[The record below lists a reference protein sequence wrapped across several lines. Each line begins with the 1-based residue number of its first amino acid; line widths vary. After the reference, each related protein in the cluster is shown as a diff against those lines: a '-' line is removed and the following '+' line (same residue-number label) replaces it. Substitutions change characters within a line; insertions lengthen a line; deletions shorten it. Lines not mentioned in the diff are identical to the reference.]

1 MNHFYLL
8 PMEIRLMIYHEC
20 LVVGEIYPYSLSDA
34 HQPDTGTARDKT
46 RCDLPTVS
54 LVQVSK
60 TIRGE
65 AEPML
70 YQRNVLRLGRAAVSV
85 RFFERCLNTP
95 YRRSWLKSVR
105 MSLTFED
112 LGQTDREAVLVTQ
125 LGLAR
130 IRLLFPEDRGT
141 PGTPFERQLH
151 DAYKAFLSETV
162 WPRKTLP
169 ILGDCKLEKLSVD
182 LRKSR
187 CQARC
192 CDMRAQ
198 ALVAF
203 RKGFSMGMPKKLE
216 IIGFGE
222 EKSDAAKKL
231 IRKWTSW
238 RVAKCDLLNALDI
251 FPNAGENW
259 A

>member
-1 MNHFYLL
+1 
-8 PMEIRLMIYHEC
+8 MIYHEC

-34 HQPDTGTARDKT
+34 HQPDTETARDKT
-46 RCDLPTVS
+46 GCNLPTVS
-54 LVQVSK
+54 LVQVSRM
-60 TIRGE
+60 IRHE

-70 YQRNVLRLGRAAVSV
+70 YQRNVVRLGNAAVSGQ
-85 RFFERCLNTP
+85 FFERCLNTP
-95 YRRSWLKSVR
+95 QRRLWLRSVR
-105 MSLTFED
+105 MSLSFED
-112 LGQTDREAVLVTQ
+112 LVQTDREAVLIRQ
-125 LGLAR
+125 LDLAR
-130 IRLLFPEDRGT
+130 MRLLFPENSHGKS
-141 PGTPFERQLH
+141 FELLLH

-169 ILGDCKLEKLSVD
+169 ILGDCNLEKLSVD
-182 LRKSR
+182 LKGTR
-187 CQARC
+187 CQAGC

-216 IIGFGE
+216 IIGVGE
-222 EKSDAAKKL
+222 EKADASKKL

-251 FPNAGENW
+251 FPNAAEG
-259 A
+259 